1 MVELYG
7 RSTEGS
13 DWSSDEPTKAPGGYG
28 ATEMAENETLDLW
41 KNNSPRRRALLSL
54 FQSDASTVVSVARA
68 LEDDL
73 FSNGRKLVKRQ
84 FLKKLL
90 APTCGSGDVAFD
102 LHRIN
107 GDEFAQVFALES
119 ARTENAKDALE
130 NSLWFFVE
138 RVLDQIGQE
147 VVPSRRWPDFV
158 VFRNFAAD
166 VEASLMP
173 AVHALAEQLN
183 QSPDRS
189 PRQPR
194 QTQEDKDEWQHDLQ
208 RLSLLPLRNY
218 S

>member
-1 MVELYG
+1 
-7 RSTEGS
+7 
-13 DWSSDEPTKAPGGYG
+13 
-28 ATEMAENETLDLW
+28 MAENETLDLW

-54 FQSDASTVVSVARA
+54 FQSEASTVVSVSRA

-84 FLKKLL
+84 LLKKLL
-90 APTCGSGDVAFD
+90 DSGCGSDDLEYD
-102 LHRIN
+102 LHRVN
-107 GDEFAQVFALES
+107 GDEFAQVFALEAAQS
-119 ARTENAKDALE
+119 TNDKDALE

-158 VFRNFAAD
+158 AFQNFAAE
-166 VEASLMP
+166 VVASLMP
-173 AVHALAEQLN
+173 AVRALAEQLN

-189 PRQPR
+189 PRKPR
-194 QTQEDKDEWQHDLQ
+194 QTQGAKEEWQQDLRQ
-208 RLSLLPLRNY
+208 LSLLPLRNC